1 MTEATHVAYTIY
13 VPTGAFQAGDLRDDP
28 NLDALFEYARELFGD
43 EIVALGR
50 LYSFDEED

>member
-13 VPTGAFQAGDLRDDP
+13 VPTGAFRAGDYRDDP

-50 LYSFDEED
+50 LDSFDEED

>member
-13 VPTGAFQAGDLRDDP
+13 IPTGAFRAGVYRDDP

-43 EIVALGR
+43 EIVALGG